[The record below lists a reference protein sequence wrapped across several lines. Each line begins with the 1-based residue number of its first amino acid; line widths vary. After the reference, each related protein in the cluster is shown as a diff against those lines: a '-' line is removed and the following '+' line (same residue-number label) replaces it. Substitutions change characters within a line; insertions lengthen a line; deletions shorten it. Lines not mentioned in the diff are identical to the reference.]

1 MTKKFRQL
9 GATVGLLLLMVLLLI
24 SVYTYV
30 LYQNFSRNMLEAALT
45 RDTTCADAIHRL
57 VSDEFT
63 REDFD
68 DPAIW
73 SDMTSP
79 RYLELQ
85 KTLNQLRTLN
95 STRYLYTAKL
105 GEDGQPVYLIDGL
118 DLGAEDFAY
127 PGTRIEEEMAP
138 YIQTAL
144 SGEPVYSRDVVDTTW
159 GPIFTACYPV
169 KDENGQVMGAL
180 CVEIAMNTTYQFLK
194 RSSQTTVSVALAS
207 GMVAALLSMS
217 IYLYLRWQRMA
228 EARQQ
233 VLLKMGVL
241 SGPPW

>member
-95 STRYLYTAKL
+95 STPVSLHRQAGGGRAACLPHRRFGSGGGGLCLPRHPHRGGDGPLYP
-105 GEDGQPVYLIDGL
+105 DGAVW
-118 DLGAEDFAY
+118 
-127 PGTRIEEEMAP
+127 R
-138 YIQTAL
+138 
-144 SGEPVYSRDVVDTTW
+144 
-159 GPIFTACYPV
+159 
-169 KDENGQVMGAL
+169 
-180 CVEIAMNTTYQFLK
+180 
-194 RSSQTTVSVALAS
+194 
-207 GMVAALLSMS
+207 
-217 IYLYLRWQRMA
+217 
-228 EARQQ
+228 AR
-233 VLLKMGVL
+233 VF
-241 SGPPW
+241 S

>member
-1 MTKKFRQL
+1 MMKKFRQL

-118 DLGAEDFAY
+118 VWGRRTL
-127 PGTRIEEEMAP
+127 PTPAP
-138 YIQTAL
+138 T
-144 SGEPVYSRDVVDTTW
+144 SRRRW
-159 GPIFTACYPV
+159 PPISRRRCLESPCIL
-169 KDENGQVMGAL
+169 VM
-180 CVEIAMNTTYQFLK
+180 
-194 RSSQTTVSVALAS
+194 
-207 GMVAALLSMS
+207 
-217 IYLYLRWQRMA
+217 
-228 EARQQ
+228 
-233 VLLKMGVL
+233 
-241 SGPPW
+241 

>member
-95 STRYLYTAKL
+95 STRAACLPHRRSGFGGGGLCLPRHPHRGGDGPLYP
-105 GEDGQPVYLIDGL
+105 DGAVW
-118 DLGAEDFAY
+118 
-127 PGTRIEEEMAP
+127 R
-138 YIQTAL
+138 
-144 SGEPVYSRDVVDTTW
+144 
-159 GPIFTACYPV
+159 
-169 KDENGQVMGAL
+169 
-180 CVEIAMNTTYQFLK
+180 
-194 RSSQTTVSVALAS
+194 
-207 GMVAALLSMS
+207 
-217 IYLYLRWQRMA
+217 
-228 EARQQ
+228 AR
-233 VLLKMGVL
+233 VF
-241 SGPPW
+241 S

>member
-1 MTKKFRQL
+1 MGKLFGTDGIRGIVGENL
-9 GATVGLLLLMVLLLI
+9 TVELAFHVGQAVAAVLTEEKGSKPTITIGKDTRI
-24 SVYTYV
+24 S
-30 LYQNFSRNMLEAALT
+30 SDMLEAALT

-57 VSDEFT
+57 ASDEFT

-68 DPAIW
+68 DPAVW

-144 SGEPVYSRDVVDTTW
+144 SGEAMYSHDVVDTTW

-180 CVEIAMNTTYQFLK
+180 CVEIAMDTTYQFLK
-194 RSSQTTVSVALAS
+194 RSSQTTVSVALT
-207 GMVAALLSMS
+207 LSL
-217 IYLYLRWQRMA
+217 IHI
-228 EARQQ
+228 
-233 VLLKMGVL
+233 
-241 SGPPW
+241 

>member
-1 MTKKFRQL
+1 MIPPAPTPSA
-9 GATVGLLLLMVLLLI
+9 GW
-24 SVYTYV
+24 
-30 LYQNFSRNMLEAALT
+30 
-45 RDTTCADAIHRL
+45 CP
-57 VSDEFT
+57 DEFT

-105 GEDGQPVYLIDGL
+105 GEDGQTCLPAWTDL

-127 PGTRIEEEMAP
+127 PGTRIEEEMAPCP

-169 KDENGQVMGAL
+169 KDENGQVMGAA
-180 CVEIAMNTTYQFLK
+180 VRGDRHEHH
-194 RSSQTTVSVALAS
+194 
-207 GMVAALLSMS
+207 LS
-217 IYLYLRWQRMA
+217 IF
-228 EARQQ
+228 EE
-233 VLLKMGVL
+233 K
-241 SGPPW
+241 

>member
-9 GATVGLLLLMVLLLI
+9 GATMGLLLLMVLLLI

-30 LYQNFSRNMLEAALT
+30 LYQNFSRNMLEAVLT

-68 DPAIW
+68 DPTIW

-95 STRYLYTAKL
+95 SARYLYTAKL

-118 DLGAEDFAY
+118 DLGGGGLCLSRY
-127 PGTRIEEEMAP
+127 PHRGGDGS
-138 YIQTAL
+138 L
-144 SGEPVYSRDVVDTTW
+144 
-159 GPIFTACYPV
+159 YP
-169 KDENGQVMGAL
+169 DGA
-180 CVEIAMNTTYQFLK
+180 VW
-194 RSSQTTVSVALAS
+194 R
-207 GMVAALLSMS
+207 
-217 IYLYLRWQRMA
+217 
-228 EARQQ
+228 AR
-233 VLLKMGVL
+233 VF
-241 SGPPW
+241 S

>member
-1 MTKKFRQL
+1 MMKKFRQL

-207 GMVAALLSMS
+207 GVSPGS
-217 IYLYLRWQRMA
+217 VTI
-228 EARQQ
+228 
-233 VLLKMGVL
+233 
-241 SGPPW
+241 

>member
-159 GPIFTACYPV
+159 GPI
-169 KDENGQVMGAL
+169 
-180 CVEIAMNTTYQFLK
+180 
-194 RSSQTTVSVALAS
+194 
-207 GMVAALLSMS
+207 
-217 IYLYLRWQRMA
+217 LRPATR
-228 EARQQ
+228 
-233 VLLKMGVL
+233 
-241 SGPPW
+241 